1 MTTQAIYEKRGT
13 ALVFTEAGVGDEAL
27 IAANT
32 DLAQVAGTLSSF
44 SDRGA
49 GAAPCEYE
57 VRAYCKWEAT
67 VTVNERM
74 HIYLCQS
81 DGTHT
86 DAGLTYHDTNP
97 AALTLAQCSNL
108 KLIGIVNADTA
119 DTNEHG
125 ATFVARITSRYFAI
139 GVYNGSAAK
148 DLLFASSESAV
159 VVTPVYPDVQAA
171 A

>member
-1 MTTQAIYEKRGT
+1 
-13 ALVFTEAGVGDEAL
+13 L

-49 GAAPCEYE
+49 TAAPGEYE
-57 VRAYCKWEAT
+57 VRAYCKWEGT
-67 VTVNERM
+67 VTVNETM
-74 HIYLCQS
+74 QIYLCQS

-86 DAGLTYHDTNP
+86 DANCAYHDTNP

-119 DTNEHG
+119 NTSEHG
-125 ATFVARITSRYFAI
+125 GTFIVRITSRYFAI
-139 GVYNGSAAK
+139 GVYNSSAAK

-159 VVTPVYPDVQAA
+159 VVTPIYPDVQAA